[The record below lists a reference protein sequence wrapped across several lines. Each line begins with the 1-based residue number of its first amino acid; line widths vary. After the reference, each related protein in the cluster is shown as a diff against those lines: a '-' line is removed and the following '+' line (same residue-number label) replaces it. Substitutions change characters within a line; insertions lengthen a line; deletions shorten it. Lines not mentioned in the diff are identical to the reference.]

1 MYLYYILK
9 VFKILNYNVINY
21 GMFKIKKNV
30 GIFEDYG
37 VVKVMKNYI
46 NIDIYRFVDVCR
58 CLEIFINKILMLSW
72 EFVCFF

>member
-1 MYLYYILK
+1 MSRVFVIILLGFFFIFCILYLYYILK

-37 VVKVMKNYI
+37 VVKVMKFVKYRIILILIYI
-46 NIDIYRFVDVCR
+46 D
-58 CLEIFINKILMLSW
+58 L
-72 EFVCFF
+72 

>member
-1 MYLYYILK
+1 MK

-37 VVKVMKNYI
+37 VVKVMKFVKYRIILILIYI
-46 NIDIYRFVDVCR
+46 D
-58 CLEIFINKILMLSW
+58 L
-72 EFVCFF
+72 